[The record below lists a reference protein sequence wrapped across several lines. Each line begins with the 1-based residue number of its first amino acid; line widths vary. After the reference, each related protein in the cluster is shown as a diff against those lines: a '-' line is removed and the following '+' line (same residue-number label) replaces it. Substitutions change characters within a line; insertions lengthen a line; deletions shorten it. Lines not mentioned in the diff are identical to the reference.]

1 MDERKRMQRRIVLA
15 GLGAL
20 SGLLVGLGAAII
32 LTQGGHVRI
41 DLEIGFPFVAIIIGA
56 VVGFLDLPKSGNRIL
71 AAGIALVTLALGG
84 FSLIPPAS
92 AQVGCDVAVSIDG
105 TTTSLFDTSAED
117 PLVIDLSSTNEISF
131 EATAED
137 VEQGTV
143 EVSVLSVSP
152 LGFLIEPGG
161 TVLYFAGIDSTGTVR
176 STLQI
181 NKSGPTGFV
190 ITGQGYKSPILPL
203 GRVELGIIVQDTSSG
218 PPVKLCD
225 EPAWIRFVAQP
236 ASNTTGWIAMGLTA
250 LGLAGFTGLLL
261 AKEAGRPPPT
271 VEPGPEPRPPFFKE
285 PTQEP
290 WIPSDGRPRPSYVE
304 SRVLD
309 AQSQRI
315 DTNAALVQGREYRLE
330 LTLNL
335 GEKEKE
341 REGHR
346 DVTVSGRSA
355 GIDVEPSFQ
364 FGFVGTPLSIEIP
377 IIPKSKG
384 RHDVAM
390 DITSNGHLLQT
401 ERITVSVADNEGPQA
416 AGSGQTTRTVFSA
429 SDFSAADLG
438 QRKPRSLLVI
448 LESDEDG
455 TVDARV
461 LDQDGKALVT
471 FDSHLQPAAL
481 AEAAADAR
489 EQLQRQL
496 QQGPGL
502 DRHVS
507 RDQLETM
514 LVPLVKA
521 GKQMHRVLF
530 PKGSVS
536 ERDVERVEGH
546 VTEGAIIQV
555 IQQRAGLGYSALPW
569 ALVYDHPFLPHT
581 KRNRLCP
588 DFPGHPTDACPNR
601 DDPEVMCPTGFWGF
615 RAIIEEPWVATDTA
629 VLSPPVGGRGSVAIG
644 YLDSELS
651 DSERQASVLTQ
662 LGMEQMEDFDQLLDI
677 LRAQSQQIGL
687 MYFYAHHARD
697 HDIGNQGI
705 RIGDELLSGLTF
717 DVLNVEWKSRPLV
730 IINGCAS
737 GDYSTTDPLSL
748 LGEFRRA
755 GAVGTVTTEC
765 TVWDPL
771 AGALGE
777 HIVNALAEGAEIGR
791 TLLDLRRH
799 LLVRDNNMLG
809 FVYRLQALSETTAT
823 LQARPAETI
832 EIDLRD
838 REPSRL
844 EDSAS

>member
-1 MDERKRMQRRIVLA
+1 MDERRRMQRRIVLA

-32 LTQGGHVRI
+32 LTQGGWI
-41 DLEIGFPFVAIIIGA
+41 DPEIGFPVVAIIIGA
-56 VVGFLDLPKSGNRIL
+56 VVGFLDLPKTGNRIL
-71 AAGIALVTLALGG
+71 AVGIALVTLALGG

-92 AQVGCDVAVSIDG
+92 GQVPCNVAVSIDG
-105 TTTSLFDTSAED
+105 TTTNLFDTSAEH
-117 PLVIDLSSTNEISF
+117 PLVINLDSTSEISF
-131 EATAED
+131 EATAPD
-137 VEQGTV
+137 VERGTV

-152 LGFLIEPGG
+152 LGFLIERGG

-271 VEPGPEPRPPFFKE
+271 VEPSPEPRPPFFKE

-644 YLDSELS
+644 YLNSELS

>member
-1 MDERKRMQRRIVLA
+1 M
-15 GLGAL
+15 
-20 SGLLVGLGAAII
+20 
-32 LTQGGHVRI
+32 
-41 DLEIGFPFVAIIIGA
+41 
-56 VVGFLDLPKSGNRIL
+56 
-71 AAGIALVTLALGG
+71 
-84 FSLIPPAS
+84 
-92 AQVGCDVAVSIDG
+92 
-105 TTTSLFDTSAED
+105 
-117 PLVIDLSSTNEISF
+117 
-131 EATAED
+131 
-137 VEQGTV
+137 
-143 EVSVLSVSP
+143 LSVSTR
-152 LGFLIEPGG
+152 GFRIEPGG

-190 ITGQGYKSPILPL
+190 IASQGYKSPILPL
-203 GRVELGIIVQDTSSG
+203 GRVKLGIIVQDTSSG
-218 PPVKLCD
+218 RPVPICD
-225 EPAWIRFVAQP
+225 DDATAWIRFVAQP
-236 ASNTTGWIAMGLTA
+236 ASNTTGWIGIGLTA
-250 LGLAGFTGLLL
+250 LGLVGFTGLLI
-261 AKEAGRPPPT
+261 AKEAVRPPPT
-271 VEPGPEPRPPFFKE
+271 AEPGPEPRPPGFKE
-285 PTQEP
+285 PAQKP
-290 WIPSDGRPRPSYVE
+290 WIPSDGRSRASYVE

-309 AQSQRI
+309 AQGQRI
-315 DTNAALVQGREYRLE
+315 DTNAALGEGREYRLE

-335 GEKEKE
+335 GEKESE

-346 DVTVSGRSA
+346 NVTASGRSA
-355 GIDVEPSFQ
+355 GIEVEPSFQ
-364 FGFVGTPLSIEIP
+364 FGFVGTPPIEIP

-384 RHDVAM
+384 RHEVAV

-438 QRKPRSLLVI
+438 QRKPRALLVI

-461 LDQDGKALVT
+461 LDQDGNSLVT
-471 FDSHLQPAAL
+471 FDSRLQPAAL

-496 QQGPGL
+496 QRGPGL
-502 DRHVS
+502 ERHVS

-536 ERDVERVEGH
+536 ERDVERVEGR
-546 VTEGAIIQV
+546 VAEGAIIQV

-629 VLSPPVGGRGSVAIG
+629 VFSPPVGGRGSVAIG

-662 LGMEQMEDFDQLLDI
+662 LGMEQMEDFDQLLDT

-687 MYFYAHHARD
+687 IYFYAHHARD
-697 HDIGNQGI
+697 RDIGNQGI
-705 RIGDELLSGLTF
+705 RIGDELLSSLTF
-717 DVLNVEWKSRPLV
+717 DVLNVDWKSRPLV

-823 LQARPAETI
+823 LHARPAETI

-844 EDSAS
+844 EDPAS